1 MCYFVCLRP
10 MTVSCLLPSKP
21 LPSSSPPTS
30 APTIGFCSTCIY
42 FPGGLRQFTTLY
54 NGCFLTFTGRLF
66 LMTHGLDPC
75 FPHAIALPW
84 LCSCLLPS
92 LFTVLQPFK
101 LILLILRFSLFKI
114 MSIIC
119 KQTLANKLWEYSSI
133 LKESLFENLRM
144 IVTLN
149 WSMNSWSVYLCVLNT
164 SSSKHGTTV
173 TYPVEW
179 ITCSVWFRKFL
190 RLFKLVL
197 FTWDPPLWEQNWKR
211 LKILFLSIA
220 SNFWVGSLFQ
230 NHREMPT
237 FPYGPLRV
245 LMLVFSVW
253 GFIPWIL
260 HSKVSKSYPETQA
273 SHPCSEPSHRGE
285 LGPEPSGEPEERLN
299 PLKRMRSREK
309 GRMITFP
316 AT

>member
-1 MCYFVCLRP
+1 MCVCVYISVFACICNCMCIHVLRYISLDSVLERQCVILS
-10 MTVSCLLPSKP
+10 VSRLLPSKP
-21 LPSSSPPTS
+21 LPSRHPPTLLPPLGF
-30 APTIGFCSTCIY
+30 APPAFIFQVAYGSSST
-42 FPGGLRQFTTLY
+42 LV
-54 NGCFLTFTGRLF
+54 NGCPSFLTFTGRPF

-179 ITCSVWFRKFL
+179 ITCSAWFRKFL
-190 RLFKLVL
+190 RFFKLVL
-197 FTWDPPLWEQNWKR
+197 FTWNPKLWEQNWKR

-220 SNFWVGSLFQ
+220 SNFWVGSLF
-230 NHREMPT
+230 
-237 FPYGPLRV
+237 
-245 LMLVFSVW
+245 
-253 GFIPWIL
+253 
-260 HSKVSKSYPETQA
+260 
-273 SHPCSEPSHRGE
+273 
-285 LGPEPSGEPEERLN
+285 
-299 PLKRMRSREK
+299 
-309 GRMITFP
+309 
-316 AT
+316 